1 MAILYNY
8 KNNNEDF
15 LKNIILVFT
24 LIIFIPGHILFA
36 QGIELKLGTAF
47 YNTYDIN
54 NVHNPAPYYYDAKY
68 DINTGL
74 IFSLSGYYPISEKF
88 ELVADLRLRNLNGI
102 ADSIYVGYSPV
113 DSSKVYKGW
122 EFGFSNVDLIIKG
135 RYLLY
140 NNLSLK
146 VLPFIGVGYSNN
158 LSFDRTFK
166 QDKIA
171 LLPADYPIIYIEE
184 ASNNNT
190 GFLVSVG
197 FNIIYEFIMIE
208 IGTDLMLYK
217 THIYEAGNFKL
228 YNINLLF
235 GVHL

>member
-1 MAILYNY
+1 MSFICFISINY
-8 KNNNEDF
+8 
-15 LKNIILVFT
+15 T
-24 LIIFIPGHILFA
+24 TA
-36 QGIELKLGTAF
+36 QGIEIKLGSAF

-68 DINTGL
+68 DINTGFM
-74 IFSLSGYYPISEKF
+74 FSLSGYYPISEKI
-88 ELVADLRLRNLNGI
+88 ELVAELRFRNLNGI
-102 ADSIYVGYSPV
+102 ADSIYVGYSPF
-113 DSSKVYKGW
+113 DSSSVYKGW

-140 NNLSLK
+140 NNLRLK
-146 VLPFIGVGYSNN
+146 VLPFIGVGYSSN

-166 QDKIA
+166 QNKIA
-171 LLPADYPIIYIEE
+171 ILPTGYPIIYLEE
-184 ASNNNT
+184 PSNNNT
-190 GFLVSVG
+190 GFLLSVG
-197 FNIIYEFIMIE
+197 FNIIYEFMMIE

-235 GVHL
+235 GINL

>member
-1 MAILYNY
+1 M
-8 KNNNEDF
+8 
-15 LKNIILVFT
+15 KNIILVFT

-47 YNTYDIN
+47 YGTYDIN
-54 NVHNPAPYYYDAKY
+54 NVHHPEPYYYDSKY

-74 IFSLSGYYPISEKF
+74 MISLSGYYPVSEKI
-88 ELVADLRLRNLNGI
+88 ELVAELRLRNLNGI
-102 ADSIYVGYSPV
+102 ADSIYVGYSPF

-140 NNLSLK
+140 NKLNLKFSSFL
-146 VLPFIGVGYSNN
+146 GVGYSNN

-166 QDKIA
+166 QNKIA
-171 LLPADYPIIYIEE
+171 ILPTGYPIIYLEE
-184 ASNNNT
+184 PSNNNT
-190 GFLVSVG
+190 GFLMSVG

-208 IGTDLMLYK
+208 ISTDLMLYK

-235 GVHL
+235 GTHL